1 MNKIFL
7 ALLLAL
13 LVGTCLQPSVAQE
26 QKIVD
31 KVIAKIDNH
40 IVLKSD
46 LDLAVNQLSKQ
57 NNNMPVPERIRCQ
70 IFQQLIIN
78 KMLLAKAEID
88 TIKPSDN
95 EVQSQLDRRMDILA
109 KQVGGESKIEMYIGK
124 TAAQLKEEYRPGIVE
139 QLTLQKMQQE
149 LSKDIKITPRQVKNF
164 FARMKDSL
172 PEASQEVQIAVLIKV
187 PTVNKTETSRVKQ
200 LLLGFREDVLAG
212 RAEFEELASKYS
224 EDLGSKE
231 FGGDLGWRGRGVFV
245 PPFEAAALKLKAGEI
260 SDPVESDF
268 GIHLIQLIERRG
280 NLFHARHIL
289 VRPKPSTEDLKA
301 VYTFMDS
308 LRKEIINNK
317 ISFEKA
323 ASLYS
328 DDKMTKMRGGMMTS
342 EETGEIT
349 MSIDNL
355 ETGLYTE
362 IKGMKVGDISL
373 PSPYRTQD
381 GQEGYRMIFL
391 KKSNPPHKLSLETD
405 YPAIYQM
412 ALNEERGMAL
422 EKWFQKTKKELFID
436 IDSEFDKCEILKNL

>member
-1 MNKIFL
+1 
-7 ALLLAL
+7 
-13 LVGTCLQPSVAQE
+13 
-26 QKIVD
+26 
-31 KVIAKIDNH
+31 
-40 IVLKSD
+40 
-46 LDLAVNQLSKQ
+46 
-57 NNNMPVPERIRCQ
+57 
-70 IFQQLIIN
+70 
-78 KMLLAKAEID
+78 
-88 TIKPSDN
+88 
-95 EVQSQLDRRMDILA
+95 
-109 KQVGGESKIEMYIGK
+109 
-124 TAAQLKEEYRPGIVE
+124 
-139 QLTLQKMQQE
+139 
-149 LSKDIKITPRQVKNF
+149 
-164 FARMKDSL
+164 
-172 PEASQEVQIAVLIKV
+172 V

-224 EDLGSKE
+224 EDLSSKE